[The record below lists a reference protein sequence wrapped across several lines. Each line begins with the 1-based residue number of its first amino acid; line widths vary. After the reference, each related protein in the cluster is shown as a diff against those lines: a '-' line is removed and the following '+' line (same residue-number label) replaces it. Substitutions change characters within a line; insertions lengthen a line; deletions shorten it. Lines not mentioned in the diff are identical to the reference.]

1 MTTTIQLDPAAL
13 EAAARTICNRF
24 WGYDG
29 ADSVLIAGD
38 GTEQWV
44 EFKDEATDTITAYL
58 AAIEPQV
65 RAAVVEVI
73 KATGEVSDAAE
84 GFAFNPTDEQAV
96 QINEAQDNL
105 DRTEAALFALLGMT
119 ETTSETTENKGH

>member
-13 EAAARTICNRF
+13 EAATTVAQDQWHLPDR
-24 WGYDG
+24 YDTY
-29 ADSVLIAGD
+29 AKNIV
-38 GTEQWV
+38 
-44 EFKDEATDTITAYL
+44 TAYL
-58 AAIEPQV
+58 AAIESQV
-65 RAAVVEVI
+65 REAVVEVI

-119 ETTSETTENKGH
+119 ETRPETIEN